1 MSGMIRYA
9 TSDRVA
15 TLTLHRPQVR
25 NALNAALLREL
36 LGALREAEGDSGVRA
51 LILTGS
57 GPAFCAGQDLT
68 VFQQALEVGG
78 APDVQRL
85 LDETYHPVVRA
96 LYGMPKPVI
105 AAVNGPA
112 AGAGMSLA
120 LACDLRIMVEDAFF
134 SQAFIRLGLV
144 PDSGSSFF
152 LTRLVGPA
160 RAFELAATGRR
171 VFAEDALRLGL
182 AERVVPAGELL
193 PAAQEEASRL
203 AQGPARAIAWT
214 KQLLHEVAGLGLE
227 EALLAE
233 AALQA
238 QAIAT
243 ADHREGVQAF
253 IAGRRTP
260 RF

>member
-1 MSGMIRYA
+1 MYETIRYA
-9 TSDRVA
+9 TSDRMA

-25 NALNAALLREL
+25 NALNAVLLREL
-36 LGALREAEGDSGVRA
+36 LDALQEAEGDDGVRA

-68 VFQQALEVGG
+68 VFQQALEAGQ

-96 LYGMPKPVI
+96 IHDMPKPVI
-105 AAVNGPA
+105 AAVNGAA

-120 LACDLRIMVEDAFF
+120 LACDLRIMAEDAFF
-134 SQAFIRLGLV
+134 TQAFIRLGLV
-144 PDSGSSFF
+144 PDSGSTFF

-160 RAFELAATGRR
+160 RAFDLAASGRR
-171 VFAEDALRLGL
+171 VGAAEALRLGL
-182 AERVVPAGELL
+182 AERVVRAGDVL
-193 PAAQEEASRL
+193 PTAQEEASRL
-203 AQGPARAIAWT
+203 AQRPARAIAWT
-214 KQLLHEVAGLGLE
+214 KQLFQKVARLDM
-227 EALLAE
+227 E

-238 QAIAT
+238 EATLQAKAIVT
-243 ADHREGVQAF
+243 EEHREGVQAF
-253 IAGRRTP
+253 MEKRSP